1 VSSRLELIPVA
12 GIGEIGEGSP
22 IAELIADRCRLRSG
36 DVVCISQKIVSKA
49 EGRIRDLDSVRPS
62 AEAIALAEK
71 LDKDPAVVELTL
83 AESTRVVRAEGG
95 VLITETHDGLIC
107 ANAGID
113 ASNVPGERDVAL
125 LPADPDRSA
134 RRIRAA
140 LSKLSGASVAVLI
153 TDSFGRPWRI
163 GQSEVAIGCAG
174 IEPLDDWRGRRDSH
188 GRPLTATAIA
198 AADQIAAAADLA
210 RDKITGTPVVVARG
224 LAIEIGADGPG
235 AAALQRAPAED
246 LFR

>member
-1 VSSRLELIPVA
+1 VSRRLELIPVL
-12 GIGEIGEGSP
+12 GIGEVGEGNAIADL
-22 IAELIADRCRLRSG
+22 IAERCRLQSD

-49 EGRIRDLDSVRPS
+49 EGRIRDLDAVRPS
-62 AEAIALAEK
+62 ARAIALAEK
-71 LDKDPAVVELTL
+71 LDKDPAIVELAL
-83 AESTRVVRAEGG
+83 AESARVVRAEGR

-113 ASNVPGERDVAL
+113 SSNVPGERNVAL

-140 LSKLSGASVAVLI
+140 LSELSGASVAVLI

-198 AADQIAAAADLA
+198 VADQIAAAADLA
-210 RDKITGTPVVVARG
+210 RDKVAGAPVVVVRG

-235 AAALQRAPAED
+235 AAALQRAAAED